1 MSLLEFTA
9 QGLLPNAIIFTVAAG
24 FVWAAGTRLTG
35 YLDGIANQTGIGR
48 AFIGMLFLG
57 GVTSLPEVA
66 AVSTAAWT
74 GNAALATNNLLG
86 SVAINVM
93 LIAVADAVLGRDA
106 LTSVVASPATMLQ
119 GTLDIIVLA
128 LVAIAILT
136 GDVAILGVG
145 AWPVLLSLACIAGFW
160 LSSRYSSG
168 APWQVTSPGGKQAEE
183 GRAERRSDDEPRLSS
198 LILKCVAAGV
208 VILVAGYLLSRSAE
222 AIAESTGVGSGFIGL
237 VLVGFAT
244 SLPEVSSI
252 AEAVR
257 RRRYDMAL
265 GNIFGTNLLTV
276 ALLLLVDVLY
286 SGGPVLNE
294 AGRFE
299 AVAAL
304 LGTVLT
310 GIFLVGLLERQNKT
324 FLRMGYDAVAGIA
337 TFAAGLVVLY
347 FLQGQ

>member
-1 MSLLEFTA
+1 
-9 QGLLPNAIIFTVAAG
+9 
-24 FVWAAGTRLTG
+24 
-35 YLDGIANQTGIGR
+35 
-48 AFIGMLFLG
+48 
-57 GVTSLPEVA
+57 
-66 AVSTAAWT
+66 
-74 GNAALATNNLLG
+74 
-86 SVAINVM
+86 
-93 LIAVADAVLGRDA
+93 
-106 LTSVVASPATMLQ
+106 
-119 GTLDIIVLA
+119 
-128 LVAIAILT
+128 
-136 GDVAILGVG
+136 
-145 AWPVLLSLACIAGFW
+145 
-160 LSSRYSSG
+160 
-168 APWQVTSPGGKQAEE
+168 
-183 GRAERRSDDEPRLSS
+183 
-198 LILKCVAAGV
+198 V